1 MLNVWLSG
9 GRWQVSE
16 LRPENK
22 ALFRISK
29 TPRIKTQGKA
39 FDGSLSTAKSSSHNH
54 NIRTH
59 KLNTEHLLSPVV
71 HSSTA
76 KELTATE
83 SYSINGIS
91 LSAEQFKSLSN
102 NA

>member
-1 MLNVWLSG
+1 MP
-9 GRWQVSE
+9 E

-29 TPRIKTQGKA
+29 VPKIKPQERA
-39 FDGSLSTAKSSSHNH
+39 FDSSLADSKTAQ
-54 NIRTH
+54 H
-59 KLNTEHLLSPVV
+59 KHDIACHKMNTANMLQPVV
-71 HSSTA
+71 HSTTA
-76 KELTATE
+76 KELTPTE

-102 NA
+102 HA

>member
-1 MLNVWLSG
+1 MMNVWLSG
-9 GRWQVSE
+9 ERLQVSE

-29 TPRIKTQGKA
+29 TPRVKPQEHA
-39 FDGSLSTAKSSSHNH
+39 FDVSLADSKTAQHKHD
-54 NIRTH
+54 IVCH
-59 KLNTEHLLSPVV
+59 KLNTANMLQPVV
-71 HSSTA
+71 SSTTA

-91 LSAEQFKSLSN
+91 LSEEQFKSLSN

>member
-1 MLNVWLSG
+1 MTSVLMSG
-9 GRWQVSE
+9 ERLQVSE
-16 LRPENK
+16 LRPENV

-29 TPRIKTQGKA
+29 IPKINPQERL
-39 FDGSLSTAKSSSHNH
+39 FDGSLADSKPEQHKHDIAC
-54 NIRTH
+54 H
-59 KLNTEHLLSPVV
+59 KLNTSNMLQPVV
-71 HSSTA
+71 TSTTA

-102 NA
+102 HA

>member
-1 MLNVWLSG
+1 M
-9 GRWQVSE
+9 SE
-16 LRPENK
+16 LRPENV

-29 TPRIKTQGKA
+29 TPKIKTQGNA

-54 NIRTH
+54 DIRTH
-59 KLNTEHLLSPVV
+59 KLNTASLLNPVV
-71 HSSTA
+71 TTTTA

-91 LSAEQFKSLSN
+91 LSEDQFNQLTQ
-102 NA
+102 

>member
-1 MLNVWLSG
+1 MKHS
-9 GRWQVSE
+9 
-16 LRPENK
+16 LRPENVELLK
-22 ALFRISK
+22 LSK
-29 TPRIKTQGKA
+29 VPRIKPQERA
-39 FDGSLSTAKSSSHNH
+39 FDVSLADSRPEQHKHD
-54 NIRTH
+54 IRTH
-59 KLNTEHLLSPVV
+59 KLNTANLLNPVV
-71 HSSTA
+71 HSTTA

>member
-1 MLNVWLSG
+1 MNA
-9 GRWQVSE
+9 

-29 TPRIKTQGKA
+29 TPRAKPQGNA

-54 NIRTH
+54 DIRTH
-59 KLNTEHLLSPVV
+59 KLNTANLLNPVV
-71 HSSTA
+71 HSTTA

-91 LSAEQFKSLSN
+91 LSPEQFKSLSN

>member
-1 MLNVWLSG
+1 MNA
-9 GRWQVSE
+9 

-39 FDGSLSTAKSSSHNH
+39 FDVSLADSKPEQHKHDIAC
-54 NIRTH
+54 H
-59 KLNTEHLLSPVV
+59 KLNTANMLQPVV
-71 HSSTA
+71 HSTTA
-76 KELTATE
+76 KELTPTE